1 MKSAARWVTSSTDC
15 DLVSLRVL
23 TTGNR
28 IEQRGGRRACSPG
41 ARVAWGAGGRRPR
54 GNAVYLNE
62 TGLAALY
69 DLCVMTVPFLGNRAA
84 RATTVNAPLLYP
96 DTTRTPDRAED
107 DLPHLLTGARTLHS

>member
-84 RATTVNAPLLYP
+84 RATTLRSYN
-96 DTTRTPDRAED
+96 ED
-107 DLPHLLTGARTLHS
+107 PRPGRRRSPTSSHRRPHSTQLV

>member
-41 ARVAWGAGGRRPR
+41 ARVAWGAGGR
-54 GNAVYLNE
+54 
-62 TGLAALY
+62 
-69 DLCVMTVPFLGNRAA
+69 
-84 RATTVNAPLLYP
+84 APSAGKRSLF
-96 DTTRTPDRAED
+96 E
-107 DLPHLLTGARTLHS
+107 

>member
-28 IEQRGGRRACSPG
+28 SQRGGRRACSPG

-62 TGLAALY
+62 TVLAALY

-84 RATTVNAPLLYP
+84 RATTLRSY
-96 DTTRTPDRAED
+96 TTRTPDRAED
-107 DLPHLLTGARTLHS
+107 DLPHLLTGARTTQLV